1 MKKTFKPLLIASA
14 VVAIM
19 AADAAN
25 AWTTVSPTA
34 LTNGVPAPLSVRKL
48 AFSDPA
54 FGYQAWAMHGKWATF
69 TAKAGQQVTLTV
81 DGSAAVAGFHPAVTI
96 WKRPVGTVD
105 NPYIYK
111 EGGVFKT
118 VTNLTPAMYVPDH
131 NFNGTQSYINSA
143 ATQQHNQEASSGSC
157 TDSDTLT
164 CALQTRTITDSTGT
178 PVTITAKSV
187 EFWNAAKRTSPT
199 TGDMGVL
206 LEDGTTDIGLP
217 RMIRAAS
224 VADGDGA
231 PKIYNKLNV
240 DPNLRVVKDG
250 VAGKVTAIFT
260 PNESVQYQVFV
271 GGWNPN
277 ATAELNNNVNVTIMG
292 AAN

>member
-1 MKKTFKPLLIASA
+1 
-14 VVAIM
+14 
-19 AADAAN
+19 
-25 AWTTVSPTA
+25 
-34 LTNGVPAPLSVRKL
+34 
-48 AFSDPA
+48 
-54 FGYQAWAMHGKWATF
+54 MHGKWATF

-81 DGSAAVAGFHPAVTI
+81 DGTAAVAGFHPAVTI

-105 NPYIYK
+105 SPYIYK
-111 EGGVFKT
+111 EGGIFKT

-131 NFNGTQSYINSA
+131 NFTATQSYINSA
-143 ATQQHNQEASSGSC
+143 ATQQHNQEASGGSC
-157 TDSDTLT
+157 TNSDTLT
-164 CALQTRTITDSTGT
+164 CALQTRTIIDSNDT

-187 EFWNAAKRTSPT
+187 AFWNAAKRDAPT
-199 TGDMGVL
+199 TGDVGVL
-206 LEDGTTDIGLP
+206 LENGTTDIGLP

-231 PKIYNKLNV
+231 PKIFNKLNV

-277 ATAELNNNVNVTIMG
+277 AAAELNNNVDVTIMG

>member
-1 MKKTFKPLLIASA
+1 MKKTFTPMLIASA
-14 VVAIM
+14 IVAMM

-34 LTNGVPAPLSVRKL
+34 LTNGVPAPLSVRKFS
-48 AFSDPA
+48 FSDPT

-69 TAKAGQQVTLTV
+69 TAKAGQQVQLTV
-81 DGSAAVAGFHPAVTI
+81 DGTAALPGFHPAVTI
-96 WKRPVGTVD
+96 WKRPVGTTE

-131 NFNGTQSYINSA
+131 NFTATQSFINSA

-178 PVTITAKSV
+178 PHEITAKSV

-206 LEDGTTDIGLP
+206 LENGTTDIGLP
-217 RMIRAAS
+217 RMIRAIS

-231 PKIYNKLNV
+231 PRIFNRLNV
-240 DPNLRVVKDG
+240 DPNLRVIKDG

-271 GGWNPN
+271 GGWNPG
-277 ATAELNNNVNVTIMG
+277 ASADLNNNVNVTIMG